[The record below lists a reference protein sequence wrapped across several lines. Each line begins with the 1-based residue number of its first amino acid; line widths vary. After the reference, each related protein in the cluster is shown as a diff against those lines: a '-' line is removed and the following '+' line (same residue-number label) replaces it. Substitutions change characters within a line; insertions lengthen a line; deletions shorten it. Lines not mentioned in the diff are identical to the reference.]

1 MKTITFRELCN
12 LVSKVDYLWN
22 ESYPIVFETENGDE
36 YKVGIGNLDVEN
48 TTDDIENIFAGMKD
62 ELQYLAKWHKD
73 EYIFQDVQDPDD
85 MEYTDL
91 KNGDIVVM
99 THDEYFESRIIIVD
113 RVEQSYTGLY
123 KLYTYAEL
131 DIEYDV
137 LFLEKYEPGFAY
149 DVKYFSFRPA
159 EEEEKIK
166 LYHALGKE
174 FTEEY
179 DKDWY
184 EHFTDSS
191 YYDITD
197 FLVDAFCI
205 KMNDDYGYPDFLDDI
220 QRYIWRKCCEAVGM
234 PDENNEEPKEILISI
249 DKAIKYLEA
258 NFPTIDNVGKS
269 YKDAFIQSF
278 KNAMT
283 K

>member
-1 MKTITFRELCN
+1 
-12 LVSKVDYLWN
+12 
-22 ESYPIVFETENGDE
+22 
-36 YKVGIGNLDVEN
+36 
-48 TTDDIENIFAGMKD
+48 
-62 ELQYLAKWHKD
+62 
-73 EYIFQDVQDPDD
+73 

-99 THDEYFESRIIIVD
+99 SYNEYPESRIIIVD
-113 RVEQSYTGLY
+113 RVEQSITGVY

-131 DIEYDV
+131 DIECND

-149 DVKYFSFRPA
+149 DVKYCSFRPA

-174 FTEEY
+174 FTEVY
-179 DKDWY
+179 DNDWY

-191 YYDITD
+191 YYDIMD

-220 QRYIWRKCCEAVGM
+220 QRYIWCKCCEAVGM
-234 PDENNEEPKEILISI
+234 PDGFNEEPKEQMVS
-249 DKAIKYLEA
+249 LEKVKEWLKE
-258 NFPTIDNVGKS
+258 NMYECDSDEKWVNTYFHTMEEMFNDLETSMK
-269 YKDAFIQSF
+269 
-278 KNAMT
+278 
-283 K
+283 

>member
-1 MKTITFRELCN
+1 
-12 LVSKVDYLWN
+12 
-22 ESYPIVFETENGDE
+22 
-36 YKVGIGNLDVEN
+36 
-48 TTDDIENIFAGMKD
+48 
-62 ELQYLAKWHKD
+62 
-73 EYIFQDVQDPDD
+73 

-91 KNGDIVVM
+91 KNGDIVAM
-99 THDEYFESRIIIVD
+99 TDNYNETRIVIVD
-113 RVEQSYTGLY
+113 KVEQSMTGID

-131 DIEYDV
+131 DIECDDI
-137 LFLEKYEPGFAY
+137 FLEKYEPGYAY
-149 DVKYFSFRPA
+149 DVKYCSFRPA

-179 DKDWY
+179 DINWY

-191 YYDITD
+191 YYDILD
-197 FLVDAFCI
+197 FLVDVFCI

-220 QRYIWRKCCEAVGM
+220 QIYIWRKCCEAVGM
-234 PDENNEEPKEILISI
+234 PDGFNEEPKEILISL
-249 DKAIKYLEA
+249 DKAIEYLEA
-258 NFPTIDNVGKS
+258 NFPSIDNVGKY
-269 YKDAFIQSF
+269 YKESFIQNF